1 MTKITDIL
9 PRYTQLNVI
18 VDDVSN
24 KHSIEF
30 AQQQFVVDFYTQ
42 FSNIQS
48 FEAMLIE
55 LTMQTELERYKTLIE
70 SLSSEIQNNIYQ
82 ISSNNSILDKLN
94 IDKACEKYS
103 NQYETQINNQ
113 LYITQKHWKEL
124 SEINNSLDMIG
135 FREHTEFEEK
145 KLWDK
150 HKTLTEKY
158 NAEKAILNELY
169 EKQKVARKTAEKYQ
183 GNYFPKILTLS
194 KRFKAVI
201 EKYLPQNQ
209 TKPQNGT
216 YFDMAIVSA
225 IHKECNDEQFDNIS
239 ELSFYAVLNLLPSSE
254 KLTIKNGERNRIYY
268 LIHKLYEYLPKDNN
282 QEWRTAILQSLKL
295 NEQTYLSK
303 YRIAKGKD
311 KTPELEEF
319 AKRMDKLFKCFS
331 Q

>member
-1 MTKITDIL
+1 M
-9 PRYTQLNVI
+9 
-18 VDDVSN
+18 
-24 KHSIEF
+24 
-30 AQQQFVVDFYTQ
+30 
-42 FSNIQS
+42 
-48 FEAMLIE
+48 
-55 LTMQTELERYKTLIE
+55 
-70 SLSSEIQNNIYQ
+70 
-82 ISSNNSILDKLN
+82 
-94 IDKACEKYS
+94 
-103 NQYETQINNQ
+103 
-113 LYITQKHWKEL
+113 
-124 SEINNSLDMIG
+124 
-135 FREHTEFEEK
+135 
-145 KLWDK
+145 
-150 HKTLTEKY
+150 
-158 NAEKAILNELY
+158 
-169 EKQKVARKTAEKYQ
+169 
-183 GNYFPKILTLS
+183 
-194 KRFKAVI
+194 I